1 MGTKKE
7 RMQWLRFSYQ
17 VEIDIIHIQ
26 NGTHLKPASTSVSLL
41 CPQDGPIFLW
51 GGGQPKITTWHR
63 GGGRIVNLIEKDSP
77 NPKVD
82 SQKKQMVVRGPPS
95 GSKQS
100 LLTTVKKIGRKNS
113 ILTEV
118 NFLSFSF
125 FVLFFLNAI
134 PTSI

>member
-1 MGTKKE
+1 MAE
-7 RMQWLRFSYQ
+7 
-17 VEIDIIHIQ
+17 
-26 NGTHLKPASTSVSLL
+26 
-41 CPQDGPIFLW
+41 IFLPGW
-51 GGGQPKITTWHR
+51 NWHHSHPKWDPFEAGKHFCVVTLSPGWAHFSLGWWTAQNNNLAP
-63 GGGRIVNLIEKDSP
+63 GGGRIVNLIEKDGP